1 MEERFTGEELEEAAQ
16 AIASL
21 LHKCKRAEEKLI
33 PGTSQFALMKNRITA
48 LQISLALIREKQMTN

>member
-1 MEERFTGEELEEAAQ
+1 MEERFTRENLEEAAR

-33 PGTSQFALMKNRITA
+33 PGTSQFTLMKNRIAA
-48 LQISLALIREKQMTN
+48 LQVSLALLQEKLNGN